1 LIGPGD
7 TLVIATRNLGKTK
20 EFREAF
26 AVLGVTVSDLNEA
39 EGVPPIAETGETFA
53 ENALLK
59 ARTAAEILGL
69 PVLADD
75 SGLCVDALRGAPGV
89 YSARYAG
96 EGASDADNNAKLL
109 HELESRSEAGSLR
122 DTAPG
127 LLSSAKFVCCLA
139 LYMPADGTHLAVEG
153 AVDGF
158 ILKERR
164 GEGGFGYDPY
174 FWLAPFGKSMAEL
187 TIDEKNKVSHRGRAL
202 QRLLNMLRP
211 S

>member
-7 TLVIATRNLGKTK
+7 TLVIATRNPGKTK

-26 AVLGVTVSDLNEA
+26 AALGVTVSDLNEA
-39 EGVPPIAETGETFA
+39 EGVPPIDETGETFA

-59 ARTAAEILGL
+59 ARTAGDILGL

-174 FWLAPFGKSMAEL
+174 FWLPPFGKSMAEL
-187 TIDEKNKVSHRGRAL
+187 SIDEKNKVSHRGRAL